1 MDVLYIALMLGMTWL
16 LLTPNNVTISYTQN
30 MLMQNDIAIEKEKA
44 CSNGSESIYL
54 RDPTS
59 SLVVEFITKGN
70 WPAEERLNVK
80 LLLERE
86 ENR

>member
-1 MDVLYIALMLGMTWL
+1 MIL
-16 LLTPNNVTISYTQN
+16 LLKKRKHGATEVGQFIS
-30 MLMQNDIAIEKEKA
+30 E
-44 CSNGSESIYL
+44 
-54 RDPTS
+54 RDPTG

>member
-1 MDVLYIALMLGMTWL
+1 MAQRKWVNLF
-16 LLTPNNVTISYTQN
+16 Q
-30 MLMQNDIAIEKEKA
+30 
-44 CSNGSESIYL
+44 
-54 RDPTS
+54 RDPTG

-70 WPAEERLNVK
+70 WPAEERLSVK